1 MIFEMMPISSNE
13 RKKMTAWADFM
24 IEEAKQK
31 MYKGENYLIW
41 NGIYYCKAGD
51 AWIDKSWW
59 IETAKILLN
68 KYNQEY
74 ESWSI
79 TSSLEILAFKM

>member
-1 MIFEMMPISSNE
+1 MTFEMMPISNNQ
-13 RKKMTAWADFM
+13 RKTMTAWADYI

-41 NGIYYCKAGD
+41 DGIYYCKAGD
-51 AWIDKSWW
+51 AWINESWW

-74 ESWSI
+74 KSWGVI
-79 TSSLEILAFKM
+79 IP